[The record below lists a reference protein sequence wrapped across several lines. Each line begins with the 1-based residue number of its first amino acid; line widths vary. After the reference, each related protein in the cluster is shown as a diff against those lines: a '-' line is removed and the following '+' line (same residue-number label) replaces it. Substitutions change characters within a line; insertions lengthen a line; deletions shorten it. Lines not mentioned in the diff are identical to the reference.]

1 LTQTSRPFADTQTN
15 ASVFFIFFH
24 RTFLIQFLADTHCT
38 HLQATQADTQPK
50 LAKECNL
57 SNAFTTFVP

>member
-1 LTQTSRPFADTQTN
+1 MESDP
-15 ASVFFIFFH
+15 SVFFIFFH
-24 RTFLIQFLADTHCT
+24 RTFLIQFLAGPHCT

-57 SNAFTTFVP
+57 SNAFAIFAT